1 MGNEGVAE
9 PPNFGALLA
18 VLEHSP
24 TAAYV
29 LRAEADDFILEAVNA
44 TARSISPALSNMI
57 GRAVSILYRDQPE
70 IIAEA
75 QRCMREKAVVFREIC
90 VRRHDRL
97 EANQNQRLT
106 FVYLEPNRLV
116 IYAQDLELSGNAEAA
131 LRESEERYRSLVA
144 SVPDAVL
151 IRGADGRVLAC
162 NDVAVSLCG
171 RQSQADLL
179 GQIDILAPDIWVED
193 EHGHQIRQDQLPSV
207 TVIRSGVPAR
217 DRLFTQIRA
226 DGSRKFVRVSVE
238 PLRNSTGEVAGSV
251 TLYTD
256 ETVRISAERA
266 VRETAERLEFALD
279 AARMGTWE
287 WEPGRDVG
295 RWSASLFRHFDLAG
309 CAPGFVGFLPRVHP
323 DDVRALRELAVALSK
338 GEEGETFEHE
348 FRVVGNDGAW
358 RWARARGRIER
369 HGERVRMAGTLMD
382 VTERHR
388 LEEEL
393 RRAHRLESIGRLA
406 GGLAH
411 DFNNLLAAMLG
422 SLELLEEVCPPE
434 GREDLATARHGAERA
449 RDLTRQ
455 LLAFA
460 RKQPIV
466 LGVLDVAALVTK
478 VERLLQRLVG
488 PTIELMIEAEQ
499 GLNVRADAAQLEQ
512 VLVNLVVNARDAMPG
527 GGVLNLKVHADR
539 LKLDVERDVVVLEVT
554 DQGNGM
560 DPDTIRHVF
569 DPFFTTKDTG
579 TGLGLA
585 SSYGIVQQHGGDILV
600 DSEVGRGARFR
611 VVLPRCESVG
621 SVRVEAITKTNGAGC
636 VLVVDDEDS
645 VRNTTAR
652 ILKSLGYDV
661 VLARSGDEAVSI
673 AESHPLPI
681 DVLLCDVAMPDR
693 SGPDVAR
700 EVTRVRPNIRTLFVS
715 GYPEGVENSMA
726 NAAFLQKP
734 YTRAALGAKLLAL
747 AAEEDSD
754 TPATDGER

>member
-1 MGNEGVAE
+1 
-9 PPNFGALLA
+9 
-18 VLEHSP
+18 
-24 TAAYV
+24 
-29 LRAEADDFILEAVNA
+29 
-44 TARSISPALSNMI
+44 
-57 GRAVSILYRDQPE
+57 
-70 IIAEA
+70 
-75 QRCMREKAVVFREIC
+75 
-90 VRRHDRL
+90 
-97 EANQNQRLT
+97 
-106 FVYLEPNRLV
+106 
-116 IYAQDLELSGNAEAA
+116 
-131 LRESEERYRSLVA
+131 
-144 SVPDAVL
+144 
-151 IRGADGRVLAC
+151 
-162 NDVAVSLCG
+162 
-171 RQSQADLL
+171 
-179 GQIDILAPDIWVED
+179 
-193 EHGHQIRQDQLPSV
+193 
-207 TVIRSGVPAR
+207 
-217 DRLFTQIRA
+217 
-226 DGSRKFVRVSVE
+226 
-238 PLRNSTGEVAGSV
+238 
-251 TLYTD
+251 
-256 ETVRISAERA
+256 
-266 VRETAERLEFALD
+266 
-279 AARMGTWE
+279 
-287 WEPGRDVG
+287 
-295 RWSASLFRHFDLAG
+295 
-309 CAPGFVGFLPRVHP
+309 
-323 DDVRALRELAVALSK
+323 
-338 GEEGETFEHE
+338 
-348 FRVVGNDGAW
+348 
-358 RWARARGRIER
+358 
-369 HGERVRMAGTLMD
+369 
-382 VTERHR
+382 
-388 LEEEL
+388 
-393 RRAHRLESIGRLA
+393 
-406 GGLAH
+406 
-411 DFNNLLAAMLG
+411 
-422 SLELLEEVCPPE
+422 VCPPE

-466 LGVLDVAALVTK
+466 LGVLDMAALVTK

-554 DQGNGM
+554 DQGKGM

-600 DSEVGRGARFR
+600 DSELGRGARFR

-621 SVRVEAITKTNGAGC
+621 SVRVEASTKTNGVGC

-661 VLARSGDEAVSI
+661 VLASSGDEAVSI

-715 GYPEGVENSMA
+715 GYPEGVENSIA

-754 TPATDGER
+754 APGTGGER